1 MSGHR
6 GRGAGARILGVT
18 GELLVTLSVLGL
30 LFVVWEVWW
39 TGLDADRGARDIEDE
54 FHTRLEQLETDTDQT
69 DQQEPAESQEDCQQL
84 PNGEYAACPENMAA
98 VESGAMAVIYAPA
111 IGADWSAPVRSGVDD
126 ETLNTGGLGHYPD
139 TQLPGEPGNFAV
151 AGHRLTYG
159 DVLRDQDRLT
169 PGDEVYV
176 ESPDGYYTYEVY
188 ETHVVMPQDSEV
200 ILPVPGE
207 PEAEA
212 DRSLLTLTT
221 CHPLFS
227 NRERLI
233 THAELVDFTPLS
245 GEAPTALAQ
254 RGS

>member
-6 GRGAGARILGVT
+6 GARPGARILGVT
-18 GELLVTLSVLGL
+18 GELLITLGVLGL

-39 TGLDADRGARDIEDE
+39 TGLDANREAQAIEEE
-54 FHTRLEQLETDTDQT
+54 FHARLEQQDTDSTPQQAAQV
-69 DQQEPAESQEDCQQL
+69 QQECQQL
-84 PNGEYAACPENMAA
+84 GNGAAAACPENMAA
-98 VESGAMAVIYAPA
+98 VESGAMAVVYAPA
-111 IGADWSAPVRSGVDD
+111 ISADWSAPVRSGVDGQ
-126 ETLNTGGLGHYPD
+126 TLNTGGLGHYPD

-169 PGDEVYV
+169 AGDEIYV

-188 ETHVVMPQDSEV
+188 ETHVVLPHQSEV

-207 PEAEA
+207 PQAQA

-233 THAELVDFTPLS
+233 THAELVDFAPLS
-245 GEAPTALAQ
+245 APAPAAISQ
-254 RGS
+254 GGS

>member
-6 GRGAGARILGVT
+6 RGAGARILGVT
-18 GELLVTLSVLGL
+18 GELLITLGVLGL
-30 LFVVWEVWW
+30 LFVVWEIWW
-39 TGLDADRGARDIEDE
+39 TGLDANRGAQSIEAE
-54 FHTRLEQLETDTDQT
+54 FHTRLEQQQPDPQQPQT
-69 DQQEPAESQEDCQQL
+69 RQDEQRDCQQL
-84 PNGEYAACPENMAA
+84 PNGESAACPENTAA
-98 VESGAMAVIYAPA
+98 VDSGAMVVIYAPA

-126 ETLNTGGLGHYPD
+126 QTLNTGGLGHYPD

-169 PGDEVYV
+169 PGDEIYV

-188 ETHVVMPQDSEV
+188 ETHVVLPQQSEV

-207 PEAEA
+207 PGADA

-233 THAELVDFTPLS
+233 THAELVDFAPLS
-245 GEAPTALAQ
+245 AEAPAAIAQ
-254 RGS
+254 GGA

>member
-18 GELLVTLSVLGL
+18 GELLVTLGVLGL
-30 LFVVWEVWW
+30 LFVVWEIWW
-39 TGLDADRGARDIEDE
+39 TGLDAERSAQATEDE
-54 FHTRLEQLETDTDQT
+54 FQTLLEQPDTDLEPR
-69 DQQEPAESQEDCQQL
+69 QQAEAQLDCQQL
-84 PNGEYAACPENMAA
+84 ANGEFAACPEKMAA
-98 VESGAMAVIYAPA
+98 VESGAMAVVYAPA
-111 IGADWSAPVRSGVDD
+111 IGTDWSAPVLSGVDD

-159 DVLRDQDRLT
+159 DVLRDQDQLAA
-169 PGDEVYV
+169 GDKIYV
-176 ESPDGYYTYEVY
+176 ESLDGYYTYEVSESY
-188 ETHVVMPQDSEV
+188 VVLPEQSEV

-207 PEAEA
+207 PEAQA

-233 THAELVDFTPLS
+233 THAELVDWSPLS
-245 GEAPTALAQ
+245 AEAPAAVVQ
-254 RGS
+254 GGS

>member
-6 GRGAGARILGVT
+6 PRRAGARALGVT
-18 GELLVTLSVLGL
+18 GELLITLGVLGL

-39 TGLDADRGARDIEDE
+39 TGLDANHQAKATEEE
-54 FHTRLEQLETDTDQT
+54 FLTRLEQLDSD
-69 DQQEPAESQEDCQQL
+69 PAETPESPPGCQKL
-84 PNGEYAACPENMAA
+84 SNGQTAACPVNMAA
-98 VESGAMAVIYAPA
+98 VDSGAMAMIHAPA
-111 IGADWSAPVRSGVDD
+111 IDEDWSAPVRSGVDD
-126 ETLNTGGLGHYPD
+126 EALNTGGLGHYPD

-169 PGDEVYV
+169 PGDEIYV

-188 ETHVVMPQDSEV
+188 ESHVVLPHQSEV

-207 PEAEA
+207 PEAHA

-233 THAELVDFTPLS
+233 THAELVDFAPLS
-245 GEAPTALAQ
+245 DGAPAALAQ
-254 RGS
+254 GGA

>member
-6 GRGAGARILGVT
+6 RRGAGARILGVL
-18 GELLVTLSVLGL
+18 GELLITLGVLGL

-39 TGLDADRGARDIEDE
+39 TGLDANRESQAIEDE
-54 FHTRLEQLETDTDQT
+54 FHARIEQLDTDSDEQRS
-69 DQQEPAESQEDCQQL
+69 ESQQDCQQL
-84 PNGEYAACPENMAA
+84 PNGEAAACPENMAA
-98 VESGAMAVIYAPA
+98 VESGAMAVVYAPA

-126 ETLNTGGLGHYPD
+126 ETLNTGGLGHYPQ
-139 TQLPGEPGNFAV
+139 TQLPGEAGNFAL

-159 DVLRDQDRLT
+159 DVLRDQDRLA
-169 PGDEVYV
+169 PGDEIYV
-176 ESPDGYYTYEVY
+176 ESEDGYYTYEVY
-188 ETHVVMPQDSEV
+188 ESFVVLPQQSEV

-207 PEAEA
+207 PEAQA

-233 THAELVDFTPLS
+233 THAELVDFAPLS
-245 GEAPTALAQ
+245 GEPPAALAQ

>member
-6 GRGAGARILGVT
+6 GRSTGARILGVA
-18 GELLVTLSVLGL
+18 GELLITLGVLGL

-39 TGLDADRGARDIEDE
+39 TGLDANREAQTIEDE
-54 FHTRLEQLETDTDQT
+54 FHTRIEQLDADPAR
-69 DQQEPAESQEDCQQL
+69 QEQPESQRDCQEL
-84 PNGEYAACPENMAA
+84 PNGKAAACPEKMAA
-98 VESGAMAVIYAPA
+98 VDSGAMAMIYAPA

-126 ETLNTGGLGHYPD
+126 QTLNTGGLGHYPE

-188 ETHVVMPQDSEV
+188 ETHVVLPQQSEV

-233 THAELVDFTPLS
+233 THAELVDFAPLTA
-245 GEAPTALAQ
+245 EAPAALGQ
-254 RGS
+254 GGS

>member
-6 GRGAGARILGVT
+6 GRGIGARILGVT
-18 GELLVTLSVLGL
+18 GELLITLGVLGL
-30 LFVVWEVWW
+30 LFVVWEIWW
-39 TGLDADRGARDIEDE
+39 TGLDANREAQAIESE
-54 FHTRLEQLETDTDQT
+54 FHTRIEQLDTDPA
-69 DQQEPAESQEDCQQL
+69 QQQRAESPQNCQQL
-84 PNGEYAACPENMAA
+84 PDGEYAACPENMAA

-139 TQLPGEPGNFAV
+139 TQLPGEAGNFAV

-169 PGDEVYV
+169 PGDEIYV

-188 ETHVVMPQDSEV
+188 ETHVVLPQDSEV

-207 PEAEA
+207 LEAEA

-233 THAELVDFTPLS
+233 THAELVDFAPRTA
-245 GEAPTALAQ
+245 EAPAALRQ
-254 RGS
+254 GGP